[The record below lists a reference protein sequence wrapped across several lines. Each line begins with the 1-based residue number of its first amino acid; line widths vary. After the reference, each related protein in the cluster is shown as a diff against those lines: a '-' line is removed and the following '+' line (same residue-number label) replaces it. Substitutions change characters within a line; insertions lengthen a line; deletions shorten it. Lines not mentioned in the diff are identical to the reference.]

1 MPMRCA
7 SGPARNLARARKIV
21 AALLPYVEKQLA
33 RGVHLRA
40 ITRHISVYTTA
51 VRLRTWRRM
60 LSDATLL
67 QGGSAELLGSA
78 LRRVEPEKIADA
90 A

>member
-40 ITRHISVYTTA
+40 ITRHISVCTTA